1 MRKLLNVS
9 RNRQKELASVFHWLR
24 GVHENFDGSAQILS
38 VSVFDHWLT
47 REEANVLLER
57 VSPQEQQRRNSLHA
71 AFCARLAAET
81 EVLSFT
87 FRRRRQDQL
96 VFRSFALPA
105 ALLFYFTPNGGRTLG
120 HRQFHV
126 VLPQLGCAYYES
138 WDDTNHFYFSAN
150 TDMTHVSQL
159 ASECGLHVLKSN

>member
-1 MRKLLNVS
+1 MRRILNVS
-9 RNRQKELASVFHWLR
+9 LDRQRELARVFTWLH
-24 GVHENFDGSAQILS
+24 GVHENSKDIAQILS

-47 REEANVLLER
+47 REEANTLLEG

-71 AFCARLAAET
+71 AFCSRLASET

-87 FRRRRQDQL
+87 FRRRKKDRL
-96 VFRSFALPA
+96 VFRRFASPA
-105 ALLFYFTPNGGRTLG
+105 TLSSYLRPNGGGTLG

-138 WDDTNHFYFSAN
+138 WDDTNHFYFSVN
-150 TDMTHVSQL
+150 TDMSLVSQL
-159 ASECGLHVLKSN
+159 ANECGLHVLKSD